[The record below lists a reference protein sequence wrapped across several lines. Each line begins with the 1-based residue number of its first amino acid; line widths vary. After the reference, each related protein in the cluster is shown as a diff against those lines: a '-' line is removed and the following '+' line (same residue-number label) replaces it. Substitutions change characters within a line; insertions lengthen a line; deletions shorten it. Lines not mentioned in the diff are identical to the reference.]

1 MKTMAAL
8 KMLAIAV
15 VSRHVA
21 YVYLIGDRLVDWR
34 ISDRASTSAEKA
46 TATVQGWINLLH
58 PDVLVTEKLR
68 PALKKGQRAKTV
80 IEAIINVGANNYIL
94 DVSVTREQRFP
105 NKYLEADAIV
115 AAYPELR
122 PWLPKK
128 RRFYDNEPRNTVL
141 FEAMA
146 LAQTVLRGPTQTLA
160 AALG

>member
-1 MKTMAAL
+1 MAGL

-46 TATVQGWINLLH
+46 TATVQGWINLLK
-58 PDVLVTEKLR
+58 PDVLVTEKISPTFR
-68 PALKKGQRAKTV
+68 KGKRAKGV
-80 IEAIINVGANNYIL
+80 IEAITSVGANNYIL
-94 DVSVTREQRFP
+94 DVSVVREQQFP
-105 NKYLEADAIV
+105 NKYLEADTIV
-115 AAYPELR
+115 ASYPELR

-128 RRFYDNEPRNTVL
+128 RLFYDNEPRNTVL

>member
-1 MKTMAAL
+1 MMTMAAL

-46 TATVQGWINLLH
+46 SATVQGWINLLH
-58 PDVLVTEKLR
+58 PDVLVTEKLT
-68 PALKKGQRAKTV
+68 PSLKKGKRAKAV
-80 IEAIINVGANNYIL
+80 IEAITTVGANNYIL
-94 DVSVTREQRFP
+94 DVSVVREQRFP
-105 NKYLEADAIV
+105 NKYLEADVIV
-115 AAYPELR
+115 ADYPELR

-128 RRFYDNEPRNTVL
+128 RLFYDNEPRNTVL

-146 LAQTVLRGPTQTLA
+146 LAQIVLRGSLS
-160 AALG
+160 